1 MDDLAKRCQNRIHL
15 TTDNLPG
22 YRDAVDRGFDANV
35 DYGQAVKQYYTP
47 PNQSPNNRSVY
58 GKVVMMRRTPI
69 FGRPFFNKISTS
81 IVERQNLTA
90 RMHVRRAARATN
102 AFSKK
107 LDNFKSAIAL
117 HYAYYNFVK
126 IHKSLRMTPAMAAGA
141 TDHLWTMDE
150 LIAIAGSFLPPS
162 DMGF

>member
-1 MDDLAKRCQNRIHL
+1 
-15 TTDNLPG
+15 
-22 YRDAVDRGFDANV
+22 
-35 DYGQAVKQYYTP
+35 
-47 PNQSPNNRSVY
+47 
-58 GKVVMMRRTPI
+58 
-69 FGRPFFNKISTS
+69 
-81 IVERQNLTA
+81 
-90 RMHVRRAARATN
+90 MHVRRAARATN